1 MKNIIENERYKLE
14 IFDDLD
20 PTNPREFDNL
30 GIMVCFH
37 SRYILGDE
45 TDLKSSDFSSWE
57 ELESYL
63 YKIEKALIVIPIFM
77 YDHSGL
83 SVNTTGF
90 SCPWDS
96 GQIGFIYVSKERI
109 RNEYG
114 CKRISKNLKEQVR
127 EILISEVDLYNDYLS
142 GDVYRFTVT
151 EKESQEEVESISGFY
166 GTDFLGNG
174 VFDYASQ
181 YFTELELKGAFLW
194 IILPAIKL

>member
-96 GQIGFIYVSKERI
+96 GQIGFIYASKERI
-109 RNEYG
+109 RKEYS
-114 CKRISKNLKEQVR
+114 CKRISKKLKAQVR
-127 EILISEVDLYNDYLS
+127 EMLVSEVDLYNQYLS

-151 EKESQEEVESISGFY
+151 DKEKDEELDSSSGFY
-166 GTDFLGNG
+166 GTDCIENG
-174 VFDYASQ
+174 IFDYVSE
-181 YFTELELKGAFLW
+181 YFTKAELEALLW
-194 IILPAIKL
+194 KTLTAIKQ

>member
-30 GIMVCFH
+30 GTMVCFH

-45 TDLKSSDFSSWE
+45 TDLKSSAFSSWK

-96 GQIGFIYVSKERI
+96 GQIGFIYASKERI

-114 CKRISKNLKEQVR
+114 YKRISKKLEEQVI
-127 EILISEVDLYNDYLS
+127 ELLCSEVDLYNDYLS
-142 GDVYRFTVT
+142 GNVYSFTLT
-151 EKESQEEVESISGFY
+151 DKEKDEELDSSSGFY
-166 GTDFLGNG
+166 GTDYIENG
-174 VFDYASQ
+174 IFDYVSE
-181 YFTELELKGAFLW
+181 YFTKAELEALL
-194 IILPAIKL
+194 

>member
-1 MKNIIENERYKLE
+1 MKNISENERYKLE

-37 SRYILGDE
+37 SRCILGDE

-63 YKIEKALIVIPIFM
+63 YKEEDALIAIPVFM

-83 SVNTTGF
+83 WINTTGF

-96 GQIGFIYVSKERI
+96 GQIGYIYISKEKVR
-109 RNEYG
+109 REYS
-114 CKRISKNLKEQVR
+114 CKRITKKLKNMMR
-127 EILISEVDLYNDYLS
+127 EILCSEVDLYNDYLC
-142 GDVYRFTVT
+142 GNVYGFTLT
-151 EKESQEEVESISGFY
+151 GKENAEEIDSSCGFY
-166 GTDFLGNG
+166 GTDYIENG
-174 VFDYASQ
+174 IFDYVSS
-181 YFTELELKGAFLW
+181 YFTKAELEALV
-194 IILPAIKL
+194 